1 MHFSFIKLRV
11 PAGCA
16 RIVTWLGMACL
27 ALSAHA
33 AQPLAQGSVPG
44 AGQVAITAA
53 DLQADLQRVPPEV
66 RPQMLAQPEVV
77 QRLVTN
83 LYTRRALAER
93 AREQGLD
100 QRPEIAAALALA
112 RDKVLSDAL
121 LAQVVD
127 KGNTPPDDK
136 ALALAKTMYQAKP
149 GDYQR
154 PEQVRVRHILI
165 TPTKDKDDAAA
176 AKEAADV
183 LAKIKAGGD
192 FAALAKEYSA
202 DPGSAEKGGDLGYFA
217 AGHMVPEFD
226 EAAFALKNPGDL
238 SGVVKTKFGYHILQL
253 EARKPAGPQ
262 SFDEVKDAL
271 LAKVKQSE
279 MQKGRSEL
287 ASQLEAT
294 MKLDEAALK
303 AEIESL
309 KQTEAKEGAAPAAK
323 K

>member
-1 MHFSFIKLRV
+1 MHFSFIKLRA
-11 PAGCA
+11 PAGRA
-16 RIVTWLGMACL
+16 RIVAWLGMACL
-27 ALSAHA
+27 TLSAQA

-44 AGQVAITAA
+44 AGQVVVSPA

-66 RPQMLAQPEVV
+66 RPQLLARPEAM

-93 AREQGLD
+93 AQEQGLD
-100 QRPEIAAALALA
+100 KRPEIAAELALA

-136 ALALAKTMYQAKP
+136 ALALAKAMYQAHP
-149 GDYQR
+149 EDYQN

-165 TPTKDKDDAAA
+165 APTKDKDDAAA
-176 AKEAADV
+176 AKEAADL
-183 LAKIKAGGD
+183 LAKLKSGAD
-192 FAALAKEYSA
+192 FAALAKEFSA
-202 DPGSAEKGGDLGYFA
+202 DPGSAEKGGDLGFFA
-217 AGHMVPEFD
+217 PGRMVPEFT
-226 EAAFALKNPGDL
+226 EAAFALKKPGEL
-238 SGVVKTKFGYHILQL
+238 SGVVKTKYGYHILQL

-262 SFDEVKDAL
+262 SFDEVKDTL

-279 MQKGRSEL
+279 VQKGRTEL
-287 ASQLEAT
+287 AGQLEAT

-303 AEIESL
+303 AATASL
-309 KQTEAKEGAAPAAK
+309 KQAEAAQEPAPK

>member
-1 MHFSFIKLRV
+1 MHFSFIKLRA
-11 PAGCA
+11 PTGRA
-16 RIVTWLGMACL
+16 RIAAWLGMACL
-27 ALSAHA
+27 TLSAQA

-44 AGQVAITAA
+44 AGPVQITAA

-66 RPQMLAQPEVV
+66 RPQLLARPEAM

-93 AREQGLD
+93 AQEQGLD
-100 QRPEIAAALALA
+100 KRPEIAAALALA

-136 ALALAKTMYQAKP
+136 ALALAKTMYQAHP
-149 GDYQR
+149 EDYQN

-165 TPTKDKDDAAA
+165 APTKDKDDAAA
-176 AKEAADV
+176 AKEAADL
-183 LAKIKAGGD
+183 LAKLKSGAD
-192 FAALAKEYSA
+192 FAALAKEFSA
-202 DPGSAEKGGDLGYFA
+202 DPGSAEKGGDLGFFA
-217 AGHMVPEFD
+217 PGRMVPEFN

-238 SGVVKTKFGYHILQL
+238 SGVVKTKYGYHILQL

-262 SFDEVKDAL
+262 SFDEVKDTL

-279 MQKGRSEL
+279 VQKGRTEL
-287 ASQLEAT
+287 AGQLEAT

-303 AEIESL
+303 AATASL
-309 KQTEAKEGAAPAAK
+309 KQAEAAQEPAPK

>member
-1 MHFSFIKLRV
+1 MHFSFIKLRA
-11 PAGCA
+11 PTGRA
-16 RIVTWLGMACL
+16 RIAAWLGMACL
-27 ALSAHA
+27 ALSAQA

-44 AGQVAITAA
+44 AGPVQITAA

-66 RPQMLAQPEVV
+66 RPQLLARPEAM

-100 QRPEIAAALALA
+100 KRPEIAAALALA

-136 ALALAKTMYQAKP
+136 ALALAKTMYQAHP
-149 GDYQR
+149 EDYQN

-165 TPTKDKDDAAA
+165 APTKDKDDTAA
-176 AKEAADV
+176 AKEAADL

-217 AGHMVPEFD
+217 AGRMVPEFT

-253 EARKPAGPQ
+253 EGHKPAGQQ

-279 MQKGRSEL
+279 MQKGRTEL
-287 ASQLEAT
+287 AGQLEAT

-303 AEIESL
+303 AEIASL
-309 KQTEAKEGAAPAAK
+309 KQTEAKSAAPAAK

>member
-1 MHFSFIKLRV
+1 MYFSFVKLRAS
-11 PAGCA
+11 AGHA
-16 RIVTWLGMACL
+16 RFAAWLSMACL
-27 ALSAHA
+27 ALSAQA
-33 AQPLAQGSVPG
+33 AQPLAQGNVPG
-44 AGQVAITAA
+44 AGQVLITGA

-66 RPQMLAQPEVV
+66 RPQMLAQPEVM

-93 AREQGLD
+93 AQVQGLD
-100 QRPEIAAALALA
+100 KQPEIAAALALA

-149 GDYQR
+149 DDYQR

-165 TPTKDKDDAAA
+165 APTKDKDDAAA
-176 AKEAADV
+176 AKEAADL

-202 DPGSAEKGGDLGYFA
+202 DPGSAEKGGDLGFFA
-217 AGHMVPEFD
+217 HGRMVPEFD
-226 EAAFALKNPGDL
+226 EVAFVLKNPGDL

-253 EARKPAGPQ
+253 EGRKPAGQQ

-279 MQKGRSEL
+279 MQKGRNEL

-303 AEIESL
+303 AEIAAL
-309 KQTEAKEGAAPAAK
+309 KQAETQRAAPAEK

>member
-1 MHFSFIKLRV
+1 
-11 PAGCA
+11 
-16 RIVTWLGMACL
+16 MACL
-27 ALSAHA
+27 TLSAQA

-44 AGQVAITAA
+44 AGQVVVSPA

-66 RPQMLAQPEVV
+66 RPQLLARPEAM

-93 AREQGLD
+93 AQEQGLD
-100 QRPEIAAALALA
+100 KRPEIAAELALA

-136 ALALAKTMYQAKP
+136 ALALAKAMYQAHP
-149 GDYQR
+149 EDYQN

-165 TPTKDKDDAAA
+165 APTKDKDDAAA
-176 AKEAADV
+176 AKEAADL
-183 LAKIKAGGD
+183 LAKLKSGAD
-192 FAALAKEYSA
+192 FAALAKEFSA
-202 DPGSAEKGGDLGYFA
+202 DPGSAEKGGDLGFFA
-217 AGHMVPEFD
+217 PGRMVPEFT
-226 EAAFALKNPGDL
+226 EAAFALKKPGEL
-238 SGVVKTKFGYHILQL
+238 SGVVKTKYGYHILQL

-262 SFDEVKDAL
+262 SFDEVKDTL

-279 MQKGRSEL
+279 VQKGRTEL
-287 ASQLEAT
+287 AGQLEAT

-303 AEIESL
+303 AATASL
-309 KQTEAKEGAAPAAK
+309 KQAEAAQEPAPK